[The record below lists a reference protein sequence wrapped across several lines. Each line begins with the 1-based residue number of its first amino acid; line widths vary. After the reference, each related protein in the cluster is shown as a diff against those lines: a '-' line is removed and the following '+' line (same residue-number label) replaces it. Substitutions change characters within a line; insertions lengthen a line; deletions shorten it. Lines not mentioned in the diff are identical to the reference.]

1 MILLV
6 LDVFG
11 GVLLM
16 VGLLLLTISIVGV
29 LRMPDT
35 LSQLHAQGVATGPG
49 VIAIFASSVATENAV
64 IITFRSARDRVR
76 RLYLTSIRSCH
87 RDGRPQSRQ
96 PARGGI
102 MTDRPARRSRIA
114 ALVVADARQS

>member
-11 GVLLM
+11 CVLLM

-64 IITFRSARDRVR
+64 IITF
-76 RLYLTSIRSCH
+76 
-87 RDGRPQSRQ
+87 
-96 PARGGI
+96 
-102 MTDRPARRSRIA
+102 A
-114 ALVVADARQS
+114 ALGIAFVAFTSPVSGHAIARAAHSRDSRREAE